1 MNNNFMGPRLPPAP
15 WERLDYS
22 LKGPGFAAQTFPDG
36 SAMTEFSLGDP
47 AAGFPLIPAVYKGI
61 TPWDM
66 LTLANVSNYGYD
78 PLQHEV
84 YARAASAASER
95 IASGLS
101 PFWTPADGESGLN
114 YTPRIRR

>member
-22 LKGPGFAAQTFPDG
+22 LKGPGFAAQQLPDG
-36 SAMTEFSLGDP
+36 STMTELSIGQP
-47 AAGFPLIPAVYKGI
+47 AYRIPLAPSIYQGI

-66 LTLANVSNYGYD
+66 LTLSNVAMYGYD
-78 PLQHEV
+78 PLQEEV
-84 YARAASAASER
+84 YQRANYAASER
-95 IASGLS
+95 IARGLS